1 MRLSADIP
9 RGGSPE
15 VALTEKCGKRVADV
29 ALRAEHTVKPI
40 KIESISEDAEMTTRI
55 GSLDRRTF
63 LRGAIAAAAVASMAT
78 ACSSPSSEKGDE
90 GGTKGETSAKNPF
103 GVAKNSKVEACIFN
117 GGYGTDYVGYANKV
131 MGSQIA
137 GVSVKVKPVVDI
149 APELQP
155 RFVGGNP
162 PDLIDNSGE
171 DQIGFLSILDQLET
185 LDDVFEANNYEGKKI
200 ADTVY
205 AGVKEPGTFNGK
217 FVGLNYVMTVYGV
230 WYSKTLFEANGWT
243 APKTW
248 DEAYELGKKAKAKG
262 KYLFVHGKEAATYYQ
277 TLAIDSAIKEGG
289 EEVRISLEKLEAD
302 SWSQKPIQDIFKIM
316 EKMVKEG
323 MFVPGGSGT
332 QFQKAQ
338 ASWSN
343 DQKALLYPTGGWIEN
358 EMKKATK
365 ADFQM
370 TGIPEMVLSASP
382 KMPYEAVRAAAGEPF
397 IVPKKA
403 KNAAGGKEVLRAL
416 LSKEGAS
423 NFSKTKLAPTIVKD
437 TVPADGYGSTALV
450 SQSKMLAD
458 AGENI
463 FDYKFVNAYGL
474 NTDMLVPWNSFLAGD
489 LDAAGLTKALQK
501 ISDKVREDD
510 SITKFEVS

>member
-1 MRLSADIP
+1 
-9 RGGSPE
+9 
-15 VALTEKCGKRVADV
+15 
-29 ALRAEHTVKPI
+29 
-40 KIESISEDAEMTTRI
+40 
-55 GSLDRRTF
+55 
-63 LRGAIAAAAVASMAT
+63 MAT
-78 ACSSPSSEKGDE
+78 ACGSPSSGKDDDK
-90 GGTKGETSAKNPF
+90 GTKGKTSAKNPF
-103 GVAKNSKVEACIFN
+103 GVAKNSKVEAAIFD
-117 GGYGTDYVGYANKV
+117 GGYGVDYVTFAGTVVPKQV
-131 MGSQIA
+131 A
-137 GVSVKVKPVVDI
+137 GVKVDVKPVVDI
-149 APELQP
+149 APQLQP

-171 DQIGFLSILDQLET
+171 DQIGFLGILDQLET

-205 AGVKEPGTFNGK
+205 AGVKVPGTYNGK
-217 FVGLNYVMTVYGV
+217 FVALNYVMTVYGV

-262 KYLFVHGKEAATYYQ
+262 KYLFAHGKEAATYYQ
-277 TLAIDSAIKEGG
+277 TLLIDSAIKEGG
-289 EEVRISLEKLEAD
+289 DEVRISLEKLEAD
-302 SWSQKPIQDIFKIM
+302 SWSQPAVQGVLKVM
-316 EKMVKEG
+316 EKMVKEK

-343 DQKALLYPTGGWIEN
+343 DQKALLYPSGGWIEN
-358 EMKKATK
+358 EMKDATK
-365 ADFQM
+365 KDFQM
-370 TGIPEMVLSASP
+370 TGIPEMTLTADS

-397 IVPKKA
+397 IVPKQA
-403 KNAAGGKEVLRAL
+403 KNAAGGKEVLRAM
-416 LSKEGAS
+416 LSKEAAS

-463 FDYKFVNAYGL
+463 FDWKFVGAYGI

-489 LDAAGLTKALQK
+489 LDAKGLTSALQK
-501 ISDKVREDD
+501 ISDKIREDD
-510 SITKFEVS
+510 SIEKFEVS

>member
-1 MRLSADIP
+1 
-9 RGGSPE
+9 
-15 VALTEKCGKRVADV
+15 
-29 ALRAEHTVKPI
+29 
-40 KIESISEDAEMTTRI
+40 MTTRL
-55 GSLDRRTF
+55 GSLDRRMF
-63 LRGAIAAAAVASMAT
+63 LRGAIAAAATASLAT
-78 ACSSPSSEKGDE
+78 ACGSPSSGKDDDK
-90 GGTKGETSAKNPF
+90 GTKGKTSAKNPF
-103 GVAKNSKVEACIFN
+103 GVAKNSKVEAAIFD
-117 GGYGTDYVGYANKV
+117 GGYGVDYVTFAGTVVPKQV
-131 MGSQIA
+131 A
-137 GVSVKVKPVVDI
+137 GVKVDVKPVVDI
-149 APELQP
+149 APQLQP

-171 DQIGFLSILDQLET
+171 DQIGFLGILDQLET

-205 AGVKEPGTFNGK
+205 AGVKVPGTYNGK
-217 FVGLNYVMTVYGV
+217 FVALNYVMTVYGV

-262 KYLFVHGKEAATYYQ
+262 KYLFAHGKEAATYYQ
-277 TLAIDSAIKEGG
+277 TLLIDSAIKEGG
-289 EEVRISLEKLEAD
+289 DEVRISLEKLEAD
-302 SWSQKPIQDIFKIM
+302 SWSQPAVQGVLKVM
-316 EKMVKEG
+316 EKMVKEK

-343 DQKALLYPTGGWIEN
+343 DQKALLYPSGGWIEN
-358 EMKKATK
+358 EMKDATK
-365 ADFQM
+365 KDFQM
-370 TGIPEMVLSASP
+370 TGIPEMTLTADS

-397 IVPKKA
+397 IVPKQA
-403 KNAAGGKEVLRAL
+403 KNAAGGKEVLRAM
-416 LSKEGAS
+416 LSKEAAS

-463 FDYKFVNAYGL
+463 FDWKFVGAYGI

-489 LDAAGLTKALQK
+489 LDAKGLTSALQK
-501 ISDKVREDD
+501 ISDKIREDD
-510 SITKFEVS
+510 SIEKFEVS

>member
-1 MRLSADIP
+1 
-9 RGGSPE
+9 
-15 VALTEKCGKRVADV
+15 
-29 ALRAEHTVKPI
+29 
-40 KIESISEDAEMTTRI
+40 MTTRT
-55 GSLDRRTF
+55 GSLDRRMF
-63 LRGAIAAAAVASMAT
+63 LRGAIATAAMASMAA
-78 ACSSPSSEKGDE
+78 ACSSPSSDDKDKSTPKG
-90 GGTKGETSAKNPF
+90 KTSDKNPF
-103 GVAKNSKVEACIFN
+103 GVAENSKVEAAIFD
-117 GGYGTDYVGYANKV
+117 GGYGVDYVTFAGTVLPKQIKGVKV
-131 MGSQIA
+131 D
-137 GVSVKVKPVVDI
+137 VKPVVDI

-171 DQIGFLSILDQLET
+171 DQIGFLGILDQLET
-185 LDDVFEANNYEGKKI
+185 LDDVLEANSYEGKKI
-200 ADTVY
+200 ADTIY
-205 AGVKEPGTFNGK
+205 AGVKEPGTYNGK
-217 FVGLNYVMTVYGV
+217 FVALNYVMTVYGV

-277 TLAIDSAIKEGG
+277 TLLVDSAIKEGG
-289 EEVRISLEKLEAD
+289 DEVRIALEKLDKKA
-302 SWSQKPIQDIFKIM
+302 WSHPAIQGVLTVL

-338 ASWSN
+338 AAWSN

-358 EMKKATK
+358 EMKDATK

-370 TGIPEMVLSASP
+370 TGFPGMTLTASP
-382 KMPYEAVRAAAGEPF
+382 KLPWESIHAAAGEPF
-397 IVPKKA
+397 IVPSQA
-403 KNAAGGKEVLRAL
+403 KNAAGGKEVLRAM
-416 LSKEGAS
+416 LSLEAAS

-437 TVPADGYGSTALV
+437 TVPADGYGSSALV
-450 SQSKMLAD
+450 SQSEMLAG

-463 FDYKFVNAYGL
+463 FNWKFVGAYGI

-489 LDAAGLTKALQK
+489 MDAKGLTSALQK
-501 ISDKVREDD
+501 ICDKIADDD
-510 SITKFEVS
+510 SIEKFEVS